1 MLFINSFARSPTLS
15 PILYKFIVLGSL
27 GSYPRSFGLGLR
39 IVTLH
44 IVTLL
49 INLFLYNIVTLLINL
64 KQNMRSVNDEEF
76 VEYIQCIDD
85 GNELFIMDDLIKLP
99 YSMAMQWEG

>member
-1 MLFINSFARSPTLS
+1 MLFINPFARSPTLS

-44 IVTLL
+44 
-49 INLFLYNIVTLLINL
+49 IVTLLINL

-99 YSMAMQWEG
+99 YSMAMQ

>member
-1 MLFINSFARSPTLS
+1 MLFINPFARSPTLS
-15 PILYKFIVLGSL
+15 PILYKFIVL

>member
-1 MLFINSFARSPTLS
+1 MLFINPFARSPTLS
-15 PILYKFIVLGSL
+15 PILYKFIVLDPL
-27 GSYPRSFGLGLR
+27 GSYPKSFGFGLQ

-99 YSMAMQWEG
+99 YSMAMQ